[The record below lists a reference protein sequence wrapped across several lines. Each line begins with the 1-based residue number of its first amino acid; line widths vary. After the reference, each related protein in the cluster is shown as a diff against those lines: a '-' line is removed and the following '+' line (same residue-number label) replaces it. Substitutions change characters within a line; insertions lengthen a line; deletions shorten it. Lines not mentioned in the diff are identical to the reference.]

1 MAKLI
6 EDSFSQTLVDA
17 LAKKTQFV
25 QRSRKLSASHFVNT
39 LMFSSHNQAN
49 TSLPDMTADLY
60 QQCAVD
66 ISKEGLH
73 KKFNTQA
80 VAFLKE
86 LVKMHVSDHLQMGC
100 TDLKKYFNAI
110 NIKDSSKFSLPT
122 IYSGGYPGF
131 GNFSKTNGVMCI
143 QYEYDVLGGNWK
155 NIALSSIRENDQKNS
170 NESIKDIVAGE
181 LYIRDLG
188 YITPSYLKAVS
199 QQEASFLNRL
209 PAQAAVYEKGKR
221 IDWSRIHKKF
231 DQLGVTTLD
240 IEVTVYEKERLPC
253 RLIIERVPDSI
264 YKRRLMQA
272 CAMVKKHKLKGLTQ
286 QRKTRCRYNTY
297 ITNVSQQV
305 LPANKIKQVYYLR
318 WQIELVF
325 KTWKS
330 FLQIDKVKKVKKE
343 RLECQ
348 LLARLLWV
356 LLNWRLLQSCN
367 RHIQKD
373 NPATGVSVLKFF
385 KRCLAFSTTLRLVV
399 MGKMPIRTWLIK
411 VFLPLIE
418 NTNCEAPTGKYTHY
432 QTIYG
437 LS

>member
-1 MAKLI
+1 
-6 EDSFSQTLVDA
+6 
-17 LAKKTQFV
+17 
-25 QRSRKLSASHFVNT
+25 
-39 LMFSSHNQAN
+39 MFSCHNQAN
-49 TSLPDMTADLY
+49 TSLPDMTADLQ

-80 VAFLKE
+80 VHFLKE
-86 LVKMHVSDHLQMGC
+86 LVKTHVSGHMQMGC
-100 TDLKKYFNAI
+100 TDLRKNFNAI

-122 IYSGGYPGF
+122 IYNGDYPGF

-155 NIALSSIRENDQKNS
+155 KIELSSIRENDQKNS
-170 NESIKDIVAGE
+170 NESTKDIVADE

-188 YITPSYLKAVS
+188 YITPTYLKAVCK
-199 QQEASFLNRL
+199 QGASFLNRL
-209 PAQAAVYEKGKR
+209 PAQAVVYEKGQS
-221 IDWSRIHKKF
+221 IDWSRINKKF

-240 IEVTVYEKERLPC
+240 MEVTVYEKERLPC
-253 RLIIERVPDSI
+253 RLIIERVSDTL
-264 YKRRLMQA
+264 YKKRLTQA
-272 CAMVKKHKLKGLTQ
+272 WANVKKHGMKGMTQ

-297 ITNVSQQV
+297 ITNVSRQV
-305 LPANKIKQVYYLR
+305 LPANKIRQAYYLR

-373 NPATGVSVLKFF
+373 NPTAGVSILKFF
-385 KRCLAFSTTLRLVV
+385 KRCLAFSTTLRQVLI
-399 MGKMPIRTWLIK
+399 GKMPIRTWLIK

-418 NTNCEAPTGKYTHY
+418 NTACEPPAGKYTHY
-432 QTIYG
+432 QIIYG